1 MRIRPNHRALLAAGT
16 AVLALSLT
24 ACNGDDQAAAT
35 GGGSADKPAASTSG
49 SASAGTGTPASNEK
63 PADTTTT
70 GAPGTSKA
78 PQKSSGG
85 STTSG
90 GGSGSGTTA
99 GGGSGGGGSANNTE
113 AYAWK
118 HACAMSQLTVTVR
131 PGSGSQRVIEVSN
144 GGTSACGLDL
154 LPAVDLGDSNSADQS
169 RNVRPLVPSGLG
181 GPDHALL
188 AGKKAYAVIDLNPGG
203 KAGSA
208 KGINEMNVLVSPSHM
223 ANADT
228 RNYPIAAGT
237 QVSGP
242 KLGLYRDSVA
252 DAVSSMKQ
260 ADTPQQ

>member
-1 MRIRPNHRALLAAGT
+1 MRIRPNHRTLLAAAAT
-16 AVLALSLT
+16 AALALSLT
-24 ACNGDDQAAAT
+24 ACGGGDKAAAA
-35 GGGSADKPAASTSG
+35 GGSADKPAAAAPG
-49 SASAGTGTPASNEK
+49 SASAEAATPASNEK

-85 STTSG
+85 SSAS
-90 GGSGSGTTA
+90 GGSGSTTTS
-99 GGGSGGGGSANNTE
+99 GSGSGVSGGSAKNNTE

-118 HACAMSQLTVTVR
+118 HACAMSQLSVNVR

-144 GGTSACGLDL
+144 KGTSACGLDL
-154 LPAVDLGDSNSADQS
+154 LPAIDLGDANSADQS
-169 RNVRPLVPSGLG
+169 RNVRPLIPSGLG

-203 KAGSA
+203 KPGV

-228 RNYPIAAGT
+228 RNFPIAAGT

>member
-85 STTSG
+85 TSAG
-90 GGSGSGTTA
+90 SGTSGGSGSTSG
-99 GGGSGGGGSANNTE
+99 GGGGSANNTE

-118 HACAMSQLTVTVR
+118 HACAMTQLSVNVR
-131 PGSGSQRVIEVSN
+131 PGSGSQRIIEVSN
-144 GGTSACGLDL
+144 KGTSACGLDL
-154 LPAVDLGDSNSADQS
+154 LPTVDLGDSNSADQS

-228 RNYPIAAGT
+228 RNFPIASGT